1 MTRRS
6 IRVLAE
12 RAPTATFWRYVRP
25 GRTFGALLA
34 IFALTSV
41 SGCSLD
47 PTRLPV
53 PGSYVAGDKYA
64 LKIEFSS
71 VLNLPARAKVDSGG
85 VQVGVLDRVEL
96 VGSTAVAHVDV
107 SGDVK
112 LPQNTRAELRQATLL
127 GDTYIALFPP
137 SAPSPVTLRDGD
149 TIPLSNTVPAD
160 NVEDVLRSVSNLVSG
175 GAVSTLQDTVINLNN
190 AFPKDPAEL
199 TRIQQKLAGVLHDL
213 AANQDTIDEIL
224 SGSENFSNNLAANT
238 NTFDRLVTEG
248 PDKLEGLGG
257 VTLNIVLLI
266 IDFAN
271 LGRNLSPLLD
281 PITPDIIQML
291 SYTGPFVAT
300 ASTADTTIP
309 VIADKLVDLIRDK
322 LIGFFRKGGPRY
334 TISGIRAPDGSEGL
348 DPAARAEEVISAMQ
362 TMGLLK

>member
-1 MTRRS
+1 MTRPS
-6 IRVLAE
+6 IRTVAGLLGVLPIVLAS
-12 RAPTATFWRYVRP
+12 A
-25 GRTFGALLA
+25 
-34 IFALTSV
+34 
-41 SGCSLD
+41 CSLD

-53 PGSYVAGDKYA
+53 PGSYVAGDKYT

-85 VQVGVLDRVEL
+85 VQVGVLDRVDL
-96 VGSTAVAHVDV
+96 VGSTAVANVDV
-107 SGDVK
+107 SSDVK
-112 LPQNTRAELRQATLL
+112 LPENTRAELRQATLL

-137 SAPSPVTLRDGD
+137 ESPSPVTLRDGD
-149 TIPLSNTVPAD
+149 TIPLRNTVPAD

-175 GAVSTLQDTVINLNN
+175 GALSTLQDTVVNLNN

-199 TRIQQKLAGVLHDL
+199 TRIQRKLAGVLHDL

-224 SGSENFSNNLAANT
+224 SGAQNISGNLVTNT
-238 NTFDRLVTEG
+238 GTFDRLITEG
-248 PDKLEGLGG
+248 PDKLEGLGS
-257 VTLNIVLLI
+257 VTLNIVDLI

-281 PITPDIIQML
+281 PITPDLLQII
-291 SYTGPFVAT
+291 SHVTPFVAT

-309 VIADKLVDLIRDK
+309 VVADKLVGLIRDK
-322 LIGFFRKGGPRY
+322 LIGFFRDGGPKY
-334 TISGIRAPDGSEGL
+334 TISEIDSPDGSIGL
-348 DPAARAEEVISAMQ
+348 DPAARADQVISTMQ